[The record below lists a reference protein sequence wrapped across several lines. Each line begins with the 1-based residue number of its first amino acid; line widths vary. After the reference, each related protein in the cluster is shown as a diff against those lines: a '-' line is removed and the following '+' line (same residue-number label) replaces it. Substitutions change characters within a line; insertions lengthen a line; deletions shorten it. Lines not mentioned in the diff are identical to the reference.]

1 MNLGKPKIH
10 SYTNGWNVVKTY
22 GAVFFFNFGGGIE
35 GGTGCFFFFPFVVA
49 APGGGID
56 GGFGVAPVFGG
67 AVPGGPGILLTS
79 PEYALFLEGWG
90 GLILVLAPGGGADGG
105 LGTAPLFFLKTLN
118 MDDFFCGSTCVGGL
132 AFSFFKAS
140 NSRFISANCFA
151 TSSFKLEEVEPV
163 AVFGGGAEF
172 GSGGAIGR
180 FFDVDFDV
188 DL

>member
-1 MNLGKPKIH
+1 M
-10 SYTNGWNVVKTY
+10 V
-22 GAVFFFNFGGGIE
+22 
-35 GGTGCFFFFPFVVA
+35 
-49 APGGGID
+49 
-56 GGFGVAPVFGG
+56 
-67 AVPGGPGILLTS
+67 
-79 PEYALFLEGWG
+79 
-90 GLILVLAPGGGADGG
+90 LVLAPGGGADGG

-118 MDDFFCGSTCVGGL
+118 MDDFFCVGGL
-132 AFSFFKAS
+132 ATGLACSFFNAS
-140 NSRFISANCFA
+140 NSSFISANCFA